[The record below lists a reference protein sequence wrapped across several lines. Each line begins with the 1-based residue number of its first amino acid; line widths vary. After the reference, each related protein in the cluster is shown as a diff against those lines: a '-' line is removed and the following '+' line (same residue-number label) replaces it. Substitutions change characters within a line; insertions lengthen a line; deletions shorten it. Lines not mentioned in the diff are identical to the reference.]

1 MTVVDR
7 LKEYYTNP
15 ENSANLN
22 YIKGVRGDKV
32 VLAKDG
38 KEVEVTIEDLE
49 NKRFD
54 FNTFTLNEEE
64 EMIEEV
70 EEPQV
75 DNVIE
80 SPKKEENIEEEVKST
95 ITLNDLK
102 TLSELGNNDTLDKVL
117 KTYASDQNGNVDINK
132 TIGIIINNTV
142 DVVTDATIKG
152 KVIPSELYNFD
163 KEGKL
168 IGELLDT
175 ENKSNI
181 REENINRGFNNVL
194 VGTDIAKSHG
204 IEYSEEQ
211 KNSAKTAYTNMCNK
225 SLDEKGFKE
234 EINNEENIK
243 PDNVIDFPK
252 KEEEKTKTL
261 SLQNQ
266 NLEKAGFADVFILS
280 IIVIVYAAIIVNLVL
295 KLK

>member
-1 MTVVDR
+1 MWYDN
-7 LKEYYTNP
+7 KC
-15 ENSANLN
+15 
-22 YIKGVRGDKV
+22 
-32 VLAKDG
+32 
-38 KEVEVTIEDLE
+38 TIVP
-49 NKRFD
+49 R
-54 FNTFTLNEEE
+54 
-64 EMIEEV
+64 
-70 EEPQV
+70 
-75 DNVIE
+75 
-80 SPKKEENIEEEVKST
+80 
-95 ITLNDLK
+95 
-102 TLSELGNNDTLDKVL
+102 DTSLW
-117 KTYASDQNGNVDINK
+117 YH
-132 TIGIIINNTV
+132 
-142 DVVTDATIKG
+142 IKG

-234 EINNEENIK
+234 EINNEDNIK